1 MEEYR
6 KRVQIS
12 SDIFLSVIRSPYS
25 YGGSEGLFE
34 VALISKEGD
43 LITHRFFPDHEDDVI
58 GWLTFDN
65 VTEVIKEV
73 EKLLPL

>member
-12 SDIFLSVIRSPYS
+12 SDIFLSVIRSSYS
-25 YGGSEGLFE
+25 YGGSEGLYE
-34 VALISKEGD
+34 VAIMSKEGD
-43 LITHRFFPDHEDDVI
+43 FITHRFFPEHTDDVI

-65 VTEVIKEV
+65 VAEVIEEV